1 MKRFSKRIGAVVR
14 SVMTFL
20 ACTVG
25 SNVSAQTAAQP
36 AAPDTLFGIGI
47 GQVLESQMGE
57 CPKDEKGQYKPG
69 YQSGDKACWV
79 QGRYGKEVRL
89 PLKIVADTRIGFDSD
104 PRVRTRDGV
113 VVEID
118 AYAEGRQWRE
128 VERYLIKL
136 FGKPHESETYERDSR
151 VTGLSK
157 VQARTWRGNGVT
169 LYFDAR
175 ASNEQTRIRAF
186 SDAWAAQ
193 EKKEREEQENSRN
206 RSTGK

>member
-1 MKRFSKRIGAVVR
+1 MKHFAARISGVVR
-14 SVMTFL
+14 NAVAFL
-20 ACTVG
+20 ACAMG
-25 SNVSAQTAAQP
+25 SNAVAQTAAP
-36 AAPDTLFGIGI
+36 PVPPDTLFGIRI
-47 GQVLESQMGE
+47 GQTLEAQMTE
-57 CPKDEKGQYKPG
+57 CPKDEKGEYKLG

-79 QGRYGKEVRL
+79 QSRYGKEVRL

-104 PRVRTRDGV
+104 PRVRMREGV

-118 AYAEGRQWRE
+118 TYADGRQWRE

-151 VTGLSK
+151 VSGLSK

-193 EKKEREEQENSRN
+193 EKKERDEREKQ
-206 RSTGK
+206 K

>member
-1 MKRFSKRIGAVVR
+1 MKHFATRIATVVR
-14 SVMTFL
+14 TFMTFL

-36 AAPDTLFGIGI
+36 VAPDTLFGIRI

-57 CPKDEKGQYKPG
+57 CPKDEKGEYKPG

-79 QGRYGKEVRL
+79 QSRYGKEVRL
-89 PLKIVADTRIGFDSD
+89 PLKVVADTRIGFDSD

-151 VTGLSK
+151 VFGISK

-175 ASNEQTRIRAF
+175 ASNEQARIRAF
-186 SDAWAAQ
+186 SDAWAKIDAA
-193 EKKEREEQENSRN
+193 EQEDLRN
-206 RSTGK
+206 RSIGK